1 MGIISLKNLR
11 CALGFIS
18 FCFVNFE
25 VTAATLIDRVVAVVD
40 GVPILQSEVE
50 EKIKKGPLVA
60 LSDWPSEES
69 SPQAQRAL
77 NDLINV
83 KLVLKKADELELDV
97 EEADLESQIT
107 KLLSSQD
114 ADKKALDEFLKQQG
128 KTYEQYKEDF
138 KQQMIVRRFQGRVIM
153 PLVKI
158 TDRDIQSHYL
168 KVSGSSAQSVRVDL
182 KQMTFQLTGNS
193 ALDAPKLKTAK
204 EVVARAKKG
213 EDFTNLGKVYA
224 DNQTTLK
231 DLKTT
236 DMIATIRQ
244 AITSLSVGDV
254 SEIVQ
259 VGSQAFI
266 FQVDR
271 QELSGDANFTAKKD
285 DIENDLRAKEIDSQT
300 RRWLEIERERRKLVL
315 IP

>member
-1 MGIISLKNLR
+1 
-11 CALGFIS
+11 LGFLG
-18 FCFVNFE
+18 FCFVNSE

-107 KLLSSQD
+107 KLLSSQG

-128 KTYEQYKEDF
+128 KTYEQYKDDF

-224 DNQTTLK
+224 DSQTTLK

-266 FQVDR
+266 FQVDK

>member
-11 CALGFIS
+11 CALGFLG
-18 FCFVNFE
+18 FCFVNSE

-107 KLLSSQD
+107 KLLSSQG

-128 KTYEQYKEDF
+128 KTYEQYKDDF

-224 DNQTTLK
+224 DSQTTLK

-266 FQVDR
+266 FQVDK